1 VRSEDLLEE
10 VKHIVSGCNEASR
23 IAGGVQINICKA
35 GQLRNTAFLREQRA
49 TFNRLGLETMAQ
61 LDQLVVGLLVHKMF
75 HRIISETPEEEDK
88 KVEVATEEVLFG
100 V

>member
-1 VRSEDLLEE
+1 LEE

-23 IAGGVQINICKA
+23 IAGGVQVNICKA
-35 GQLRNTAFLREQRA
+35 GQHRNSDFLREQRT
-49 TFNRLGLETMAQ
+49 TFNRLGRETHAQ
-61 LDQLVVGLLVHKMF
+61 LDQLVVELLVHKMF

-88 KVEVATEEVLFG
+88 KVEVARKEVLFG

>member
-1 VRSEDLLEE
+1 LDE
-10 VKHIVSGCNEASR
+10 VEHIVNGCNESSR

-35 GQLRNTAFLREQRA
+35 GQHRNAEFLREQRA
-49 TFNRLGLETMAQ
+49 TFSKLGRETQAQ
-61 LDQLVVGLLVHKMF
+61 LDQLVVDLLVHKMF

-88 KVEVATEEVLFG
+88 KVEVARKEVLFG